1 MTADERETL
10 EALAGSQESDARLYA
25 GQPHRAAECRSRA
38 AAIRAALAEV
48 DRLRADLTGVL
59 GEVQRI
65 QPEGSPPP
73 FGLPFHAKW
82 CVDAMIALVDALT
95 KRALDAEMGLSI
107 FRDDCAAVSA
117 ALARLPL
124 APGATDA
131 GIGWHYRISELIVEV
146 DRLAAENTRLAGDLA
161 TLENVR
167 EHLAAADACQRRHDT
182 LDAVETERDALK
194 AENADLRARAI
205 PESLIERYETEV
217 ECYRNK
223 RLALRIDCR
232 TREVVRWVDGSPDA
246 QVTVHPTLAAALDA
260 ASTETT

>member
-1 MTADERETL
+1 MTAAERETL
-10 EALAGSQESDARLYA
+10 KQLAESGDSDHGDGCVLRKD
-25 GQPHRAAECRSRA
+25 A
-38 AAIRAALAEV
+38 AAIRAAIAEV
-48 DRLRADLTGVL
+48 DRLRADLTGVM

-131 GIGWHYRISELIVEV
+131 GIGWYYRISELLAEV
-146 DRLAAENTRLAGDLA
+146 DRLR
-161 TLENVR
+161 
-167 EHLAAADACQRRHDT
+167 
-182 LDAVETERDALK
+182 
-194 AENADLRARAI
+194 AENADLRGRAI
-205 PESLIERYETEV
+205 PEALIERYEIEV
-217 ECYRNK
+217 ECYRDK

-232 TREVVRWVDGSPDA
+232 TREVVRWVDGSTDA
-246 QVTVHPTLAAALDA
+246 QVTAHPTLAAALEA
-260 ASTETT
+260 AGG